1 VGDGLHL
8 QRHSKGIRWWKVWVD
23 SELPEERHALIL
35 ALRDAESYKL
45 LATELSAD
53 YFTNRLYRRIYIFLQ
68 DNMIAQEQFDAAA
81 LLDSNEKNDVKDM
94 LAELLFEET
103 QFPDLGRVIKDL
115 KLRKVQRDL
124 EALDKA
130 ISQDPENRDLL
141 SQKADLVRAYRSMT
155 KKVVNKVLY

>member
-1 VGDGLHL
+1 
-8 QRHSKGIRWWKVWVD
+8 
-23 SELPEERHALIL
+23 
-35 ALRDAESYKL
+35 
-45 LATELSAD
+45 
-53 YFTNRLYRRIYIFLQ
+53 
-68 DNMIAQEQFDAAA
+68 
-81 LLDSNEKNDVKDM
+81 DM

-141 SQKADLVRAYRSMT
+141 SQKADLVRTYRSMT